1 MTRYRII
8 QRSSYV
14 NPARIIYEVE
24 RRVLWWWENAGTGFL
39 NLEAAKWRIYE
50 LRQAEANPIRQK
62 VVYQDP

>member
-14 NPARIIYEVE
+14 DPTQLIYEVE
-24 RRVLWWWENAGTGFL
+24 RRILWWWENAGTGFL
-39 NLEAAKWRIYE
+39 SFEAAKWRIHE